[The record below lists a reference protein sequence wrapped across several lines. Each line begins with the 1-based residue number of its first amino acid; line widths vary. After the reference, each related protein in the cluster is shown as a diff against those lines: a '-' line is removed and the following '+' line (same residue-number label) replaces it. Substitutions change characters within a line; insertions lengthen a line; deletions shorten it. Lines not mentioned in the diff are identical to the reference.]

1 MRAQKI
7 YDREKL
13 LTLILVHGFVNA
25 TYFVVETDELDTF
38 FRLEVKG
45 YLGIPGYNIQGTVTT
60 MAGGTA
66 SK

>member
-1 MRAQKI
+1 M
-7 YDREKL
+7 
-13 LTLILVHGFVNA
+13 
-25 TYFVVETDELDTF
+25 VETDELDTF

-60 MAGGTA
+60 MAGGTT